1 MNICK
6 QQSETEM
13 REGKWRYAS
22 NKARWKWATS
32 GNGDM
37 QAEKRDVHS
46 GTKGKWRYASSKL
59 NRDMQVAKRDS
70 APHTRDLNV
79 WLCRR

>member
-37 QAEKRDVHS
+37 QAEKRDVDEICEQQS
-46 GTKGKWRYASSKL
+46 EIGMR
-59 NRDMQVAKRDS
+59 RDMQAAKRD
-70 APHTRDLNV
+70 
-79 WLCRR
+79 